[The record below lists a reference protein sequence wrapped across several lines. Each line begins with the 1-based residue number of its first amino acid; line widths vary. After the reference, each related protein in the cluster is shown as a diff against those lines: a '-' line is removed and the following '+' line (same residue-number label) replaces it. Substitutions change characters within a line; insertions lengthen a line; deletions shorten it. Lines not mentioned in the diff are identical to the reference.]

1 MKTVGFFLSI
11 ALFLSAGLSRYEAA
25 AVVPLRQTTIVTPS
39 QLIEVVN
46 ALRLSNGLPALA
58 VHPALMQSAQSQ
70 ADYMAATGLITHA
83 RPGGITFTQQLL
95 DLGFPLAGEIRSENI
110 LNSGAPLVWSGV
122 PPVWQDAAHMNTML
136 SPSYTHIGAGVSQGA
151 GGYYYALD
159 CAAASASGG
168 TQSGAALG
176 TPSVSGSPAVSQYIA
191 PIIVSTARPDGNVY
205 HILQNGQTLWSVAIA
220 YGATIKEI
228 QNLNGL
234 GDNLVVWQGQ
244 ELLVKRGATQPASPS
259 PTPPPATSTPP
270 PSFTPTSPPPFPTVV
285 YQTITPKPDAE
296 GTNFPSSGVLVGALV
311 FAALLG
317 GAMAVWLIREPK

>member
-1 MKTVGFFLSI
+1 MKTVGLFLSI
-11 ALFLSAGLSRYEAA
+11 ALFLSAGFPQPEAVA
-25 AVVPLRQTTIVTPS
+25 AVPLRQTTITAPS

-110 LNSGAPLVWSGV
+110 LNSGAPLVWNGV

-136 SPSYTHIGAGVSQGA
+136 SASYTHIGAGVSQGA

-168 TQSGAALG
+168 AQSATSAG
-176 TPSVSGSPAVSQYIA
+176 TPASGGAPAVSQYIA

-205 HILQNGQTLWSVAIA
+205 HILQNGQTLWGVAIA
-220 YGATIKEI
+220 YGTTIKEI

-234 GDNLVVWQGQ
+234 GDDLVVWQGQ
-244 ELLVKRGATQPASPS
+244 ELLVKRGATQPSSPS

-270 PSFTPTSPPPFPTVV
+270 PSLTPTSPPPSPTVV
-285 YQTITPKPDAE
+285 YQTIAPTAAAD
-296 GTNFPSSGVLVGALV
+296 GTTLPSSGVLVGVLV